1 MILKGWKDIAK
12 YLGCGLRTA
21 QRWESLG
28 LPVRRPAHQLR
39 SAVVALTKD
48 IDAWVRSESGQVT
61 VTQSS
66 KQTADLSRF
75 QHRILVADADE
86 KLLITLSTLLSR
98 EGYEVR
104 TALDG
109 FEALAVMRDSLPDL
123 LISALQMPNMSGFE
137 LLSVMR
143 RRFPGVSVIA
153 FSSEFTSAMDVL
165 CDQYVEKGPNS
176 RTKLVAAVRGL
187 LARSPLR
194 AQPAKSDVLT
204 LWLSRPINGY
214 VVLTCHNCLRSFS
227 LITRSA
233 VVGKD
238 AATACDYCGA
248 EVKYHIYDSDLP
260 IADDLKK
267 INQILIPTTPERIRE
282 LTGKE
287 RMFLGSTAKKSV

>member
-21 QRWESLG
+21 QRWEALG
-28 LPVRRPAHQLR
+28 LPVRRPAHRLR

-48 IDAWVRSESGQVT
+48 LDGWVENDPGQVAGA
-61 VTQSS
+61 QS
-66 KQTADLSRF
+66 KQTASRF
-75 QHRILVADADE
+75 QHRILITDADE
-86 KLLITLSTLLSR
+86 KLLITLSNLLFR

-123 LISALQMPNMSGFE
+123 LICALRMPNMSGFE

-153 FSSEFTSAMDVL
+153 FSSELTSVMAPDVL
-165 CDQYVEKGPNS
+165 CDQYIEKEPTF
-176 RTKLVAAVRGL
+176 RTKLVAAVRGV

-194 AQPAKSDVLT
+194 GQPAKIDKVPA
-204 LWLSRPINGY
+204 WFPRPTNGY
-214 VVLTCHNCLRSFS
+214 IVLTCPNCLRSFP
-227 LITRSA
+227 LVTGHA

-238 AATACDYCGA
+238 ADAACDYCD
-248 EVKYHIYDSDLP
+248 EEIKYHIGDVDSP
-260 IADDLKK
+260 ADDLKK
-267 INQILIPTTPERIRE
+267 INNHSHPRRQSE
-282 LTGKE
+282 
-287 RMFLGSTAKKSV
+287 SVN